1 MVQYQKDLKENE
13 LEKVFTER
21 ATNEQKGD
29 YSGMVLSAVGEHL
42 KQKQTS
48 EPKPEWTKVVQ
59 QKKNEDY
66 YNKLS
71 KVRVFNKM

>member
-21 ATNEQKGD
+21 ATNSQQTD
-29 YSGMVLSAVGEHL
+29 YSGMVMSAVGEHL
-42 KQKQTS
+42 KQKQAS
-48 EPKPEWTKVVQ
+48 EVKPEWTETVR
-59 QKKNEDY
+59 QKKNEEY

-71 KVRVFNKM
+71 KVRNRLK